1 MTDWK
6 AVGLGAG
13 GTLATFALDHFNTLV
28 GTACGLL
35 TLALLSRKAFWSFLT
50 DWRAFRAR
58 TSDDTDRQRDTA
70 QRPRDGGE

>member
-1 MTDWK
+1 MNDWR

-13 GTLATFALDHFNTLV
+13 GTLATFVLDHFNTLV

-35 TLALLSRKAFWSFLT
+35 TLALLSRKAFWAFLS

-58 TSDDTDRQRDTA
+58 TSDDPAGQKDTA
-70 QRPRDGGE
+70 ERAADGGE